1 MAYCRFI
8 EADAYIYHD
17 VYLGIICC
25 SCSMGVDGNFIA
37 GYDYDLML
45 QHIAQHREQR
55 DFIPLDVDERLRLER
70 DCTHDIEE
78 TDHGLLCTI
87 CWRAI
92 DE

>member
-1 MAYCRFI
+1 
-8 EADAYIYHD
+8 
-17 VYLGIICC
+17 
-25 SCSMGVDGNFIA
+25 MGVDGNFIA
-37 GYDYDLML
+37 GYNYDLML
-45 QHIAQHREQR
+45 QHIAEHREQR